1 MTLQIVL
8 LLLILIVA
16 LALFSFEW
24 VPADVAALGILLTLI
39 LTGLLPA
46 NRAFAGFGSD
56 TVMMMLGLLILTA
69 TLLRTGVVEM
79 AGRAILRRTGD
90 DPNRLLVVIMLAAAA
105 LSAFIS
111 NTAATAFFVPL
122 VVGLAHRARLSA
134 SKLLMPLAFAS
145 ILASSVTL
153 VSTSTSIVVSGLMTG
168 YGLRPI
174 GMFELSPVGIPIAV
188 TGLVY
193 MLVVGHRLIPQRPQ
207 AETLTEEFGLRPYL
221 SELLLRA
228 DSPLIGKTL
237 AESGLGRDLDL
248 TVLRLI
254 RGEDRNLAP
263 RADMRLEAED
273 VLLVEGPRE
282 AILKVKDTA
291 GIDIRADVEYSD
303 PDLQTEDMCL
313 VEAILL
319 PRSPLI
325 WRTLKGVRFREKYRL
340 QVLAIDRHSETIRR
354 KISEVQLRMGDV
366 LLVQGHRVNIAAL
379 QEDNTFRVLGMI
391 DTKRPNIKRARTAI
405 AIFAG
410 ALAAATFNLLSLP
423 VAVLLGALLV
433 FLTRCIT
440 PEEAYREVEWKALI
454 LIGSMLGLGVAIEQ
468 TGAARFLAAQ
478 IVRLAGGAHPTWLL
492 TAFFALTVLL
502 TQPMSNQAAAVVV
515 LPVALQT
522 ALQLGLNPRTFAV
535 MIAVAASCS
544 YLTPLEPACLMV
556 YGPGRYRFVDFLK
569 VGAPLTVLIYALA
582 ISLVPLVWP
591 PIQ

>member
-1 MTLQIVL
+1 MTLEIAL
-8 LLLILIVA
+8 LLLIIIVA

-46 NRAFAGFGSD
+46 DQAFAGFGSD

-69 TLLRTGVVEM
+69 ALLHTGVVEM
-79 AGRAILRRTGD
+79 AGRAVLRRTGH
-90 DPNRLLVVIMLAAAA
+90 DPRRLLVMIMLAAMA

-111 NTAATAFFVPL
+111 NTATTAFFVPL
-122 VVGLAHRARLSA
+122 VVGLAHRVRLNVSR
-134 SKLLMPLAFAS
+134 LLMPLAFAS

-153 VSTSTSIVVSGLMTG
+153 VSSSTNIVVSGLMTG
-168 YGLRPI
+168 YGLRPM
-174 GMFELSPVGIPIAV
+174 GMFELAPVGVPIAV

-193 MLVVGHRLIPQRPQ
+193 MLVVGHRLLPRRPQ

-221 SELLLRA
+221 TEFLLRPN
-228 DSPLIGKTL
+228 SPLIGKTL
-237 AESGLGRDLDL
+237 AESGLGQDLDL
-248 TVLRLI
+248 TVLGVI
-254 RGEDRNLAP
+254 RGKDRNLAP

-282 AILKVKDTA
+282 AIFKAKDTVS
-291 GIDIRADVEYSD
+291 IDIRADVEYSD
-303 PDLQTEDMCL
+303 PDLQTEDMRL
-313 VEAILL
+313 VEAMLL

-325 WRTLKGVRFREKYRL
+325 WRTLKGVRFREKHGL
-340 QVLAIDRHSETIRR
+340 QVLAINRHSETIRR

-366 LLVQGHRVNIAAL
+366 LLVQGHRANIATL
-379 QEDNTFRVLGMI
+379 QEDNTFHILGVI
-391 DTKRPNIKRARTAI
+391 DTKRPNIKRARMSI
-405 AIFAG
+405 AIFVG
-410 ALAAATFNLLSLP
+410 ALAAATFGLLPLP

-468 TGAARFLAAQ
+468 TGAAGFLAAQ
-478 IVRLAGGAHPTWLL
+478 IVRLAGGADPAWLL

-522 ALQLGLNPRTFAV
+522 ASQLGLNPRTFAM

-544 YLTPLEPACLMV
+544 YLTPLEPSCLMV
-556 YGPGRYRFVDFLK
+556 
-569 VGAPLTVLIYALA
+569 
-582 ISLVPLVWP
+582 
-591 PIQ
+591 